1 MASRLEDVKRYLG
14 KPITDPLGN
23 IVGKVVGLAFDSKNE
38 VKGIAIESG
47 DGGLIRCPIERVV
60 VNENSIHLEQ
70 PWRVEADELDRLY
83 EVVAKRIQALEELYG
98 SGEIEEEIY
107 AELYKAHKSTLEELE
122 ERRRSL
128 IEGLR
133 AKISEKVEEIKELQM
148 FLANNKILRASGE
161 VDEYSYRISNDAIRR
176 GLQRSISEKK
186 EMEDLLG
193 RLERACKPEELEDQ
207 GEIFVRIRESPI

>member
-1 MASRLEDVKRYLG
+1 MALRLEIMKRYLG
-14 KPITDPLGN
+14 KPITDPFGN
-23 IVGKVVGLAFDSKNE
+23 IVGKVVGLSFDSKNE

-47 DGGLIRCPIERVV
+47 DGDLMRLPMERII

-70 PWRVEADELDRLY
+70 PWRIEANELDRMY
-83 EVVAKRIQALEELYG
+83 EVIANRIQALEELYN

-107 AELYKAHKSTLEELE
+107 AELHKSHKSALEELE
-122 ERRRSL
+122 ERRKSL

-186 EMEDLLG
+186 EMEELLD
-193 RLERACKPEELEDQ
+193 RLERSFEPEREEDRE
-207 GEIFVRIRESPI
+207 EIFVRIKEGPI